1 MLVGSCGTIAVV
13 LLSANG
19 ECRNMVFHLGEERT
33 EAQVVLVEILFGG
46 FVMVCVDFNEVACAG
61 GEESTGE

>member
-1 MLVGSCGTIAVV
+1 
-13 LLSANG
+13 
-19 ECRNMVFHLGEERT
+19 MVFHLGEERT

-46 FVMVCVDFNEVACAG
+46 FVLVCVDFNEVACAG